1 MPNDEELGALN
12 EKIEELHEVTAKLEA
27 KLEALP
33 FSSETA
39 PMREMMEK
47 MLAELRRM
55 DKNLKKMARSSD
67 DAEGGKNHGN
77 Y

>member
-55 DKNLKKMARSSD
+55 DKNLKAMAQGGND
-67 DAEGGKNHGN
+67 VEGGKSYGSH
-77 Y
+77 